1 LHSTVV
7 PGLDPGIHPSQKR
20 ICRIKAGNDKLKAH
34 FLRLE
39 TRLSSSNEKSEADL
53 KADARLAG
61 ADPGVT
67 PDQIWASL
75 RTLARQIAVLV
86 SATTRSVSNRGMIWL
101 RSRRS
106 TIHSAGASF
115 KDRWPDVKTSLAS
128 SVANFR
134 RASVDL
140 KSRFQALKLGRSW
153 PRLRLTKFRAKYLL
167 ASLALVVVLL
177 SGLILYS
184 VATLPVGG
192 GLQVEPTQSAVTI
205 ESAKGEAF
213 ATRGVIKGDKLTA
226 QDLPPHLA
234 QAIIA
239 IEDRRFYQ
247 HGGVDIRGILRAGWR
262 NSQAGGT
269 REGGSTITQQLARLM
284 FLSPERTFRRKTQEA
299 LLAIWLE
306 GQLTK
311 EEILLR
317 YLNTAYFGAGAYGVD
332 AAAKRY
338 FGKKAGELSLGESAM
353 LAGLVRAPSQL
364 APTRNFG
371 GAKERQETVLQAM
384 VDTRAI
390 SAAEAEIARAQPVN
404 LRTPPETP
412 PGSNYFVDTVAGDLR
427 RILGSSSGDLTL
439 RTTLNLELQRLAE
452 GVIERRL
459 EQEGSKKRVS
469 QAALVAL
476 GKDGAVLALVG
487 GRDYEASQFNRA
499 TQAKRQAGSLFK
511 LFVYMTAL
519 QRGYTPQSVVVDKPT
534 QIGEWEPQNYS
545 GGFRGSMT
553 LRNAFAHSVNTIA
566 AQLGDEVGIPAV
578 VDTAKR
584 MGVQSTLPV
593 VPSLA
598 LGSAE
603 VTLMDMTRAFGSVA
617 AGVLSIE
624 PYSIRSI
631 AGNSQQALY
640 TKPNAGTEVS
650 GQLGTSR
657 AMMLELLQAVVNEG
671 TGKAARI
678 PNVLV
683 GGKTGTT
690 QEYRD
695 AWFIGFTPELIVG
708 VWAGNDDNTPTN
720 RVTGGD
726 LPANIWHDFVGR
738 ALPIISRPDAQV
750 ARRNPDGGPAE
761 RTPASPG
768 QQVTDAGARGVA
780 DVIDTATL
788 AIRGRR
794 FQLEGIVG
802 DDDRRALRALA
813 RFLRR
818 REVVCVSAPV
828 AERYRCNVDGQ
839 NLSEIILSNGG
850 ARATSDAPAEL
861 LAAEDE
867 ARSARIGIWRQM

>member
-1 LHSTVV
+1 MSWARNRHSAVR
-7 PGLDPGIHPSQKR
+7 S
-20 ICRIKAGNDKLKAH
+20 
-34 FLRLE
+34 
-39 TRLSSSNEKSEADL
+39 
-53 KADARLAG
+53 AG
-61 ADPGVT
+61 ADF
-67 PDQIWASL
+67 
-75 RTLARQIAVLV
+75 R
-86 SATTRSVSNRGMIWL
+86 
-101 RSRRS
+101 
-106 TIHSAGASF
+106 
-115 KDRWPDVKTSLAS
+115 DRWPSVKAGLTSSAS
-128 SVANFR
+128 NFKWP
-134 RASVDL
+134 SVDL
-140 KSRFQALKLGRSW
+140 KSGFETWRGGLNFGRFW
-153 PRLRLTKFRAKYLL
+153 PRLRSLKFRAKYLV
-167 ASLALVVVLL
+167 ASLALAAVLL
-177 SGLILYS
+177 VGLILYS
-184 VATLPVGG
+184 VATLPIAG

-213 ATRGVIKGDKLTA
+213 ATRGVFKGDKLTA

-247 HGGVDIRGILRAGWR
+247 HWGVDIRGIVRAGWR

-269 REGGSTITQQLARLM
+269 REGGSTITQQLARLV

-338 FGKKAGELSLGESAM
+338 FGKKASELTLAESAM

-384 VDTRAI
+384 VDTQAI
-390 SAAEAEIARAQPVN
+390 SAAEAETARAQKVN

-412 PGSNYFVDTVAGDLR
+412 PGTNYFVDMVAGDLR
-427 RILGSSSGDLTL
+427 RTLGSSSGDLTL

-459 EQEGSKKRVS
+459 EQEGAKKKVS

-499 TQAKRQAGSLFK
+499 VQAKRQAGSLFK
-511 LFVYMTAL
+511 LFVYLTAL
-519 QRGYTPQSVVVDKPT
+519 QRGYTPQSVVVDRPT

-566 AQLGDEVGIPAV
+566 VQLSDEVGIPAV
-578 VDTAKR
+578 IDTAKR
-584 MGVQSTLPV
+584 MGVQSPLPA

-598 LGSAE
+598 LGAAE

-617 AGVLSIE
+617 AGLQSIE

-631 AGNSQQALY
+631 AGSSQQALY

-650 GQLGTSR
+650 GQLGASR
-657 AMMLELLQAVVNEG
+657 TMMLELLQAVVNEG

-678 PNVLV
+678 PNVPV

-726 LPANIWHDFVGR
+726 LPANIWHDFVAR
-738 ALPIISRPDAQV
+738 ALPVISRPAAQV
-750 ARRNPDGGPAE
+750 ARRGPDGVPAE
-761 RTPASPG
+761 GAAASLG
-768 QQVTDAGARGVA
+768 QQVTDAGARGAA

-818 REVVCVSAPV
+818 REVVCVSAPT

-850 ARATSDAPAEL
+850 ARATPDAPAEL

>member
-1 LHSTVV
+1 LSV
-7 PGLDPGIHPSQKR
+7 PSDQ
-20 ICRIKAGNDKLKAH
+20 
-34 FLRLE
+34 
-39 TRLSSSNEKSEADL
+39 KSETDV
-53 KADARLAG
+53 KTGVTPAG
-61 ADPGVT
+61 ADAGVT
-67 PDQIWASL
+67 PEQIWASL
-75 RTLARQIAVLV
+75 RTLARQIAVLARETLR
-86 SATTRSVSNRGMIWL
+86 SASRRGMMWARDRHSAI
-101 RSRRS
+101 R
-106 TIHSAGASF
+106 SAGARF
-115 KDRWPDVKTSLAS
+115 RDRWPGVKAGLTPSASNFQWPSL
-128 SVANFR
+128 
-134 RASVDL
+134 DL
-140 KSRFQALKLGRSW
+140 KSDLDAWRRGTARFKFGGSW
-153 PRLRLTKFRAKYLL
+153 PRLRAIKFRAKYLV
-167 ASLALVVVLL
+167 ASLALAAVLL
-177 SGLILYS
+177 FGLILYS
-184 VATLPVGG
+184 VATLPIAG

-205 ESAKGEAF
+205 ESAKGEPF
-213 ATRGVIKGDKLTA
+213 ATRGVFKGDKLTA

-247 HGGVDIRGILRAGWR
+247 HWGVDFRGILRAGWR

-338 FGKKAGELSLGESAM
+338 FGKKASELTVAESAM

-384 VDTRAI
+384 VDTNAI
-390 SAAEAEIARAQPVN
+390 SAAEAETARAQKVN

-412 PGSNYFVDTVAGDLR
+412 PGANYFVDMVAGDLR
-427 RILGSSSGDLTL
+427 RVLGSSSGDLTL

-459 EQEGSKKRVS
+459 EQEGAKKKVS

-476 GKDGAVLALVG
+476 AKDGAVLALVG
-487 GRDYEASQFNRA
+487 GRDYETSQFNRA

-511 LFVYMTAL
+511 LFVYLTAL
-519 QRGYTPQSVVVDKPT
+519 QRGYTPQSVVVDRPT

-545 GGFRGSMT
+545 GGFRGSMS

-566 AQLGDEVGIPAV
+566 VQLSDDVGIPAV
-578 VDTAKR
+578 IDTAKR
-584 MGVQSTLPV
+584 MGVQSPLPA

-617 AGVLSIE
+617 AGVQSIE

-631 AGNSQQALY
+631 AGSSQQALY
-640 TKPNAGTEVS
+640 TKPNAGAEVS
-650 GQLGTSR
+650 GQLGASR
-657 AMMLELLQAVVNEG
+657 AMMLDLLQAVVNEG

-678 PNVLV
+678 PNVAV

-695 AWFIGFTPELIVG
+695 AWFIGFTPDIIVG

-726 LPANIWHDFVGR
+726 LPANIWRDFVGR
-738 ALPIISRPDAQV
+738 ALPVISRPAAQV
-750 ARRNPDGGPAE
+750 ARRNPDGGPMEAA
-761 RTPASPG
+761 PASSPANP
-768 QQVTDAGARGVA
+768 DAGARGVA
-780 DVIDTATL
+780 DVLDTATL

-802 DDDRRALRALA
+802 DDDRRAVRALA

-818 REVVCVSAPV
+818 REVVCVSAPS
-828 AERYRCNVDGQ
+828 AERYRCNVEGQ

-850 ARATSDAPAEL
+850 ARATPDAPAEL

-867 ARSARIGIWRQM
+867 ARSARLGIWRQM

>member
-1 LHSTVV
+1 LQL
-7 PGLDPGIHPSQKR
+7 GR
-20 ICRIKAGNDKLKAH
+20 
-34 FLRLE
+34 FWLRL
-39 TRLSSSNEKSEADL
+39 R
-53 KADARLAG
+53 
-61 ADPGVT
+61 
-67 PDQIWASL
+67 
-75 RTLARQIAVLV
+75 AV
-86 SATTRSVSNRGMIWL
+86 
-101 RSRRS
+101 
-106 TIHSAGASF
+106 
-115 KDRWPDVKTSLAS
+115 
-128 SVANFR
+128 
-134 RASVDL
+134 
-140 KSRFQALKLGRSW
+140 
-153 PRLRLTKFRAKYLL
+153 KFRAKYVL
-167 ASLALVVVLL
+167 ASLAVILVLL

-184 VATLPVGG
+184 VATLPIAG

-205 ESAKGEAF
+205 ESAKGEPF
-213 ATRGVIKGDKLTA
+213 ATRGVFKGDRLTA

-247 HGGVDIRGILRAGWR
+247 HWGVDIRGILRAGWR

-299 LLAIWLE
+299 LLAVWLE
-306 GQLTK
+306 SQLTK

-332 AAAKRY
+332 AAARRY
-338 FGKKAGELSLGESAM
+338 FGKKASELTLAESAM

-371 GAKERQETVLQAM
+371 GAKERQETVLQVMA
-384 VDTRAI
+384 DTNAI
-390 SAAEAEIARAQPVN
+390 SAAEAETARAQKVN

-412 PGSNYFVDTVAGDLR
+412 PGSNYFVDMVAGDLR

-459 EQEGSKKRVS
+459 EQEGAKKKVS

-476 GKDGAVLALVG
+476 AKDGAVLALVG

-499 TQAKRQAGSLFK
+499 VQAKRQAGSLFK
-511 LFVYMTAL
+511 LFVYMSAL
-519 QRGYTPQSVVVDKPT
+519 QRGYTPQSVVVDRPT

-545 GGFRGSMT
+545 GGFRGSMS
-553 LRNAFAHSVNTIA
+553 LRNAFAHSVNTVA
-566 AQLGDEVGIPAV
+566 VQLSEEVGIPAV
-578 VDTAKR
+578 IDTAKR
-584 MGVQSTLPV
+584 MGVQSALPA

-617 AGVLSIE
+617 AGVQSIE

-631 AGNSQQALY
+631 AGSSQQALY

-650 GQLGTSR
+650 GQLGASR
-657 AMMLELLQAVVNEG
+657 AMMLDLLQAVVNEG

-678 PNVLV
+678 PNVPV

-726 LPANIWHDFVGR
+726 LPASIWRDFVGR
-738 ALPIISRPDAQV
+738 ALPVISKPAAQV
-750 ARRNPDGGPAE
+750 ARRGPDGVPEGAA
-761 RTPASPG
+761 TSLG
-768 QQVTDAGARGVA
+768 QQVTEAGARGTA
-780 DVIDTATL
+780 DVVDTATL

-794 FQLEGIVG
+794 FQLEGIAG

-818 REVVCVSAPV
+818 REVVCVAAPTL
-828 AERYRCNVDGQ
+828 ERHRCSVDGQ

-850 ARATSDAPAEL
+850 ARATPDAPAEL

-867 ARSARIGIWRQM
+867 ARSARLGIWRQM

>member
-1 LHSTVV
+1 
-7 PGLDPGIHPSQKR
+7 
-20 ICRIKAGNDKLKAH
+20 
-34 FLRLE
+34 
-39 TRLSSSNEKSEADL
+39 LSSPDEKSEADF
-53 KADARLAG
+53 KADVRPAG
-61 ADPGVT
+61 ADAGVT
-67 PDQIWASL
+67 PEQIWASL

-86 SATTRSVSNRGMIWL
+86 SATTRSAAHRGMIWL
-101 RSRRS
+101 RDRHAALRS
-106 TIHSAGASF
+106 AAAGF
-115 KDRWPDVKTSLAS
+115 RERWPDLKTGLTS
-128 SVANFR
+128 SAANVR
-134 RASVDL
+134 WPSIDL
-140 KSRFQALKLGRSW
+140 KSRFETWQGRFNLGRSW
-153 PRLRLTKFRAKYLL
+153 PRLHLPKFRANYLV
-167 ASLALVVVLL
+167 ASFALVAVLL
-177 SGLILYS
+177 FGLILYS
-184 VATLPVGG
+184 VATLPIGG

-205 ESAKGEAF
+205 ESAKGEPF
-213 ATRGVIKGDKLTA
+213 ATRGVFKGDKLTA

-247 HGGVDIRGILRAGWR
+247 HGGVDFRGILRAGWR
-262 NSQAGGT
+262 NSQAGGA

-338 FGKKAGELSLGESAM
+338 FGKKASELTLAESAM

-384 VDTRAI
+384 VDTSAI
-390 SAAEAEIARAQPVN
+390 SAADAETARAQPVK

-412 PGSNYFVDTVAGDLR
+412 PGSNYFVDMVAGDLR
-427 RILGSSSGDLTL
+427 RVLGSSSGDLTL

-459 EQEGSKKRVS
+459 EQEGAKKKVS

-487 GRDYEASQFNRA
+487 GRDYETSQFNRA

-511 LFVYMTAL
+511 LFVYLTAL
-519 QRGYTPQSVVVDKPT
+519 QRGYTPQSVVVDRPT

-566 AQLGDEVGIPAV
+566 VQLSDEVGIPAV
-578 VDTAKR
+578 IDTAKR
-584 MGVQSTLPV
+584 MGVQSTLPA

-617 AGVLSIE
+617 AGVQSIE

-650 GQLGTSR
+650 GQLGASR
-657 AMMLELLQAVVNEG
+657 AMMIELLQAVVNEG

-678 PNVLV
+678 PNVPV
-683 GGKTGTT
+683 AGKTGTT

-695 AWFIGFTPELIVG
+695 AWFIGFAPDIIVG
-708 VWAGNDDNTPTN
+708 VWVGNDDNTPTN

-738 ALPIISRPDAQV
+738 ALPVISRP
-750 ARRNPDGGPAE
+750 
-761 RTPASPG
+761 ASPIASAPPSSPAG
-768 QQVTDAGARGVA
+768 LPVPANSDAGARGPA
-780 DVIDTATL
+780 DVLDTATL

-802 DDDRRALRALA
+802 DDDRRAVRALA

-818 REVVCVSAPV
+818 REIVCVSAPS

-850 ARATSDAPAEL
+850 ARATPDAPAEL

-867 ARSARIGIWRQM
+867 ARSARIGIWRTM

>member
-1 LHSTVV
+1 LSV
-7 PGLDPGIHPSQKR
+7 PSD
-20 ICRIKAGNDKLKAH
+20 
-34 FLRLE
+34 
-39 TRLSSSNEKSEADL
+39 EKSETDVKTGATP
-53 KADARLAG
+53 AG
-61 ADPGVT
+61 ADAGVT
-67 PDQIWASL
+67 PEQIRASL

-86 SATTRSVSNRGMIWL
+86 REALRSASHRGMSWARDRHSAI
-101 RSRRS
+101 R
-106 TIHSAGASF
+106 SAGADF
-115 KDRWPDVKTSLAS
+115 RDRWPGVKAGLTPSAS
-128 SVANFR
+128 NFKWP
-134 RASVDL
+134 SVDL
-140 KSRFQALKLGRSW
+140 KSGFETWRGGLNLGRFW
-153 PRLRLTKFRAKYLL
+153 PRLRAMKFRPKYLV
-167 ASLALVVVLL
+167 ASLALAGVLL
-177 SGLILYS
+177 FGLVLYS
-184 VATLPVGG
+184 VATLPIAG

-213 ATRGVIKGDKLTA
+213 ATRGVFKSDKLTA

-247 HGGVDIRGILRAGWR
+247 HWGVDIRGILRAGWR
-262 NSQAGGT
+262 NSQAGGA

-299 LLAIWLE
+299 LLAVWLE

-338 FGKKAGELSLGESAM
+338 FGKKASELSLAESAM

-384 VDTRAI
+384 VDTKAI
-390 SAAEAEIARAQPVN
+390 SAAEAETARAQKVN

-412 PGSNYFVDTVAGDLR
+412 PGTNYFVDAVAGDLR

-459 EQEGSKKRVS
+459 EQEGAKKKVS

-476 GKDGAVLALVG
+476 AKDGAVLALVG

-511 LFVYMTAL
+511 LFVYLTAL
-519 QRGYTPQSVVVDKPT
+519 QRGYTPQSVVVDRPT

-566 AQLGDEVGIPAV
+566 VQLSDEVGIPAV
-578 VDTAKR
+578 IDTAKR
-584 MGVQSTLPV
+584 MGVQSPLPA

-603 VTLMDMTRAFGSVA
+603 VTLMEMTRAFGSVA
-617 AGVLSIE
+617 AGVQSIE

-631 AGNSQQALY
+631 AGSSQQALY
-640 TKPNAGTEVS
+640 TKPNAGAEVS
-650 GQLGTSR
+650 GQLGASR

-678 PNVLV
+678 ANVPV
-683 GGKTGTT
+683 AGKTGTT

-695 AWFIGFTPELIVG
+695 SWFIGFTPDIIVG

-726 LPANIWHDFVGR
+726 LPANIWHDFISR
-738 ALPIISRPDAQV
+738 ALPVISKPAAQV
-750 ARRNPDGGPAE
+750 ARRNSDGGPAE
-761 RTPASPG
+761 GAPASP
-768 QQVTDAGARGVA
+768 QANPDAGARGVA
-780 DVIDTATL
+780 DVLDTATL

-818 REVVCVSAPV
+818 REVVCVSAPT

-850 ARATSDAPAEL
+850 ARATPDAPADL